1 MPLTTSGA
9 ISISDV
15 ATEFGGS
22 TPHSLSEYYGVADG
36 VPGCGTISMSDFYGK
51 TAIPPPLF
59 EYPGAGL
66 TYKHYA
72 HSYPTYLAPGAVD
85 SSANW
90 RSRCTGNVTSNLIIN
105 MLSGDVFKSWS
116 EEGLSEFTVEVEY
129 SFSVMAEASANS
141 TFSVDFPRASHG
153 PGRPY
158 SGIKSWPPPYPT
170 GADPG
175 NNAFQ
180 FITWNSG
187 QIKKINEQG
196 QMEVV
201 GTYSGSDFRTPRTI
215 SGKTYVTINTWDEYD
230 YQFGFGT
237 RLNSR
242 TNEFYGNDV
251 TLLSMKVSRTTDARA
266 IEVGNAVMR
275 RGLVRSGVE
284 EAAEKLALAAEE
296 NAEDKE

>member
-22 TPHSLSEYYGVADG
+22 TPHSLSDYYAAADG
-36 VPGCGTISMSDFYGK
+36 VPGSGAISMSDFYGK
-51 TAIPPPLF
+51 SAIPPPLF
-59 EYPGAGL
+59 EYPGAVQ
-66 TYKHYA
+66 TYRHYG
-72 HSYPTYLAPGAVD
+72 HSYPNYLASGAVSH
-85 SSANW
+85 SSSW
-90 RSRCTGNVTSNLIIN
+90 RSLCTGNVSSNLITN
-105 MLSGDVFKSWS
+105 MLSGDVLKCWS
-116 EEGLSEFTVEVEY
+116 EDGLSEVTVEVEY
-129 SFSVMAEASANS
+129 SFKVNAEASGNS
-141 TFSVDFPRASHG
+141 TFSVDLPSASHY
-153 PGRPY
+153 PVSPRT
-158 SGIKSWPPPYPT
+158 GINSWPPPYAT

-175 NNAFQ
+175 QTACQ
-180 FITWNSG
+180 LITWNSN

-196 QMEVV
+196 QMEYV
-201 GTYSGSDFRTPRTI
+201 GSYSGADFRAPRTI
-215 SGKTYVTINTWDEYD
+215 SGKTYVTLLTYNQYD
-230 YQFGFGT
+230 YQFGFST

-275 RGLVRSGVE
+275 RELVRSGVE
-284 EAAEKLALAAEE
+284 EAAEKLALAAAE